1 MSMRR
6 PEGGPTTGGGH
17 LGTVSVMVVIAF
29 LAALALAL
37 FGDVPGEPTIAPT
50 ATPIEQV
57 AAATATPVRATPP
70 PTSSNDNSS
79 NSGSVPLML
88 ILIALAFGGLG
99 MLAVQAQRRTIRR

>member
-50 ATPIEQV
+50 ATP
-57 AAATATPVRATPP
+57 TATPTASPSAATGRV
-70 PTSSNDNSS
+70 T
-79 NSGSVPLML
+79 
-88 ILIALAFGGLG
+88 I
-99 MLAVQAQRRTIRR
+99 LAVG